1 MSVANAAEVGFV
13 GEIERVDV
21 DVLNHISADYIPVI
35 ASVASDYIPVIA
47 SAGTDGEGNSYNV
60 NADSAAGKVAAAL
73 KAYKVIFLTDV
84 AGWLADP
91 DDESSLHSRV
101 PVAEVEAA
109 LGSVSGGMRP
119 KLGACVE
126 AVRSGVG
133 SAHIVDGRR
142 PHSLLLEL
150 FTDAG
155 IGTMVTP

>member
-1 MSVANAAEVGFV
+1 
-13 GEIERVDV
+13 
-21 DVLNHISADYIPVI
+21 
-35 ASVASDYIPVIA
+35 VIA
-47 SAGTDGEGNSYNV
+47 SAGVDAEGRSYNV
-60 NADSAAGKVAAAL
+60 NADTAAGKVAGAL
-73 KAYKVIFLTDV
+73 GAFKALFLTDV

-91 DDESSLHSRV
+91 ADESTLQSRV
-101 PVAEVEAA
+101 AVREVEAA
-109 LGSVSGGMRP
+109 LASVSGGMRP